1 VISQTEEQNEE
12 MKCALQRHIYM
23 LRIDATVFIVNMI
36 DPDNLDDD
44 AVQKTLNME
53 HRTRALLKVQINKLI
68 N

>member
-68 N
+68 Y